1 LWVWFYFPSVAIG
14 ARDWLY
20 RHISAYNPLM
30 RRKPGAL
37 LPIEDAI
44 LRAAIRLWRTGSA
57 EFHGYEIAK
66 HVAEESKRRTA
77 LTAYGTL
84 YRALFRL
91 ENMGLL
97 ASRQEDPQ
105 IAARENRPGR
115 RLYLLTGAGVA
126 AAQAASQPAP
136 STRVAKPRKR
146 GIPAAR
152 TTRTRH

>member
-1 LWVWFYFPSVAIG
+1 
-14 ARDWLY
+14 
-20 RHISAYNPLM
+20 M

-37 LPIEDAI
+37 LPIEEAI
-44 LRAAIRLWRTGSA
+44 LQAAIRLWRTGSA

-66 HVAEESKRRTA
+66 HVAEESERQTS

-91 ENMGLL
+91 ESMGFL

-115 RLYLLTGAGVA
+115 RLYLLTGEGVA
-126 AAQAASQPAP
+126 AAQSAVQTSASA
-136 STRVAKPRKR
+136 RLVRKR
-146 GIPAAR
+146 KRRAAPY
-152 TTRTRH
+152 

>member
-1 LWVWFYFPSVAIG
+1 
-14 ARDWLY
+14 
-20 RHISAYNPLM
+20 M

-37 LPIEDAI
+37 LPIEEAI

-66 HVAEESKRRTA
+66 HVAEESERQTS

-91 ENMGLL
+91 EGMGLL
-97 ASRQEDPQ
+97 ASRQEDPA

-115 RLYLLTGAGVA
+115 RLYLLTGEGVA
-126 AAQAASQPAP
+126 AAQTAAQAAPARP
-136 STRVAKPRKR
+136 VTKRKR
-146 GIPAAR
+146 RPKVNSDRIR
-152 TTRTRH
+152 SR

>member
-1 LWVWFYFPSVAIG
+1 
-14 ARDWLY
+14 
-20 RHISAYNPLM
+20 M

-37 LPIEDAI
+37 VPIEDAI

-66 HVAEESKRRTA
+66 HVAEESERQTA
-77 LTAYGTL
+77 LTAHGTL

-91 ENMGLL
+91 QNMGLL
-97 ASRQEDPQ
+97 ASRHEDPQ

-126 AAQAASQPAP
+126 AAQAASQPP
-136 STRVAKPRKR
+136 GSTRIARPRKR
-146 GIPAAR
+146 RVMPAR
-152 TTRTRH
+152 

>member
-1 LWVWFYFPSVAIG
+1 
-14 ARDWLY
+14 
-20 RHISAYNPLM
+20 M
-30 RRKPGAL
+30 RRKPGTL

-66 HVAEESKRRTA
+66 HVAEESERQTL

-97 ASRQEDPQ
+97 SSHREDPQ
-105 IAARENRPGR
+105 IAARESRPGR
-115 RLYLLTGAGVA
+115 RLYLLTGEGVA
-126 AAQAASQPAP
+126 AAQAAAQPA
-136 STRVAKPRKR
+136 TAIRVARPRKR
-146 GIPAAR
+146 RVASA
-152 TTRTRH
+152 